1 MHVSGNSE
9 PGARHLAP
17 GLSLRPRRLLPL
29 ASAVAQQLGRR
40 VFSSVERMSMLF
52 FVLFFLFSLIFVNKF
67 ANPVNLTN
75 MLAQSADL
83 IILSCGM
90 TFVFMNGGIDFS
102 MTATLGLGSILGAK
116 IMTMGGDPLALAVLG
131 VLVMLGI
138 GLGLGT
144 LNGLAITRL
153 RMPSFIATM
162 ATQLIFSGF
171 ALWYTQSATIGGLP
185 TPFLSIGRGTLF
197 GVQMPVFIM
206 IAVVAVTA
214 FVLHRTVL
222 GRYIFA
228 VGTNHRTSRISGI
241 PVRRTIFTLFL
252 FSGGLAAL
260 SGIIM
265 TARSDAGMPALGK
278 SMLMDI
284 VAAVVIGGTSVTGG
298 KGSILGTVTGAVLIV
313 VLNNSLNLLGIQWYV
328 INALKGVMITLVA
341 LLGVLRTAG
350 QR

>member
-1 MHVSGNSE
+1 
-9 PGARHLAP
+9 
-17 GLSLRPRRLLPL
+17 
-29 ASAVAQQLGRR
+29 
-40 VFSSVERMSMLF
+40 MLF
-52 FVLFFLFSLIFVNKF
+52 FVVFFLFSFLFVDKF
-67 ANPVNLTN
+67 ANPVNLLN
-75 MLAQSADL
+75 IVVECADL

-102 MTATLGLGSILGAK
+102 VTATLGLGSVLGAK
-116 IMTMGGDPLALAVLG
+116 VMTMGGSPLMLTVLG
-131 VLVMLGI
+131 VVVMLAIGV
-138 GLGLGT
+138 GLGA

-162 ATQLIFSGF
+162 ATQLIFSGL

-185 TPFLSIGRGTLF
+185 APFLAIGRGTLF

-206 IAVVAVTA
+206 VLVVAITA

-241 PVRRTIFTLFL
+241 PVKRTVFTLFL
-252 FSGGLAAL
+252 FSGGLAAI

-265 TARSDAGMPALGK
+265 TSRSAAGMPALGK

-284 VAAVVIGGTSVTGG
+284 VAAVVIGGTAVTGG
-298 KGSILGTVTGAVLIV
+298 KGSILGTATGAILIV

-328 INALKGVMITLVA
+328 INALKGAMIVLVA
-341 LLGVLRTAG
+341 LLGVLRTTG
-350 QR
+350 ER

>member
-1 MHVSGNSE
+1 MRVSGNSE
-9 PGARHLAP
+9 PGVRRLAP
-17 GLSLRPRRLLPL
+17 GFPERPGRVGAW
-29 ASAVAQQLGRR
+29 ASSAAQQIGRR

-52 FVLFFLFSLIFVNKF
+52 FLLFFLFSLLFVNKF

-75 MLAQSADL
+75 ILVECTDL

-102 MTATLGLGSILGAK
+102 VTATLGLGSVLGARV
-116 IMTMGGDPLALAVLG
+116 MTMGGSPLLLSILGVAVMLAV
-131 VLVMLGI
+131 GI
-138 GLGLGT
+138 GLGA
-144 LNGLAITRL
+144 LNGLAITLL

-162 ATQLIFSGF
+162 ATQLIFAGL
-171 ALWYTQSATIGGLP
+171 ALWYTQSVTIGGLP
-185 TPFLSIGRGTLF
+185 QPFLSIGAGSLL
-197 GVQMPVFIM
+197 GLKMPVLIM
-206 IAVVAVTA
+206 VVVVAVTA

-222 GRYIFA
+222 GRFIFA

-241 PVRRTIFTLFL
+241 PVKRTIFTLFL
-252 FSGGLAAL
+252 FSGGLAAI
-260 SGIIM
+260 SAIIM
-265 TARSDAGMPALGK
+265 TSRSAAGMPALGK

-298 KGSILGTVTGAVLIV
+298 KGSILGTVTGAILIV

-341 LLGVLRTAG
+341 LLGVLRTGAD
-350 QR
+350 R